1 MAALQTVELK
11 IRGMDCAECTQ
22 HVKHALQSVAGVEKA
37 DVLLAAEKAIVRLDP
52 SKARSDLLMKA
63 VEKAGYSIVD
73 PRADGIRTAKN
84 TGKRAIT
91 VLALVSGVVLSV
103 VVLGEWLGLISKLT
117 KKSPFIS
124 GRSSC

>member
-73 PRADGIRTAKN
+73 PRADGIRTAKIPEN
-84 TGKRAIT
+84 EPSLSWHW
-91 VLALVSGVVLSV
+91 LA
-103 VVLGEWLGLISKLT
+103 GLCCLLL
-117 KKSPFIS
+117 FWVN
-124 GRSSC
+124 GWV